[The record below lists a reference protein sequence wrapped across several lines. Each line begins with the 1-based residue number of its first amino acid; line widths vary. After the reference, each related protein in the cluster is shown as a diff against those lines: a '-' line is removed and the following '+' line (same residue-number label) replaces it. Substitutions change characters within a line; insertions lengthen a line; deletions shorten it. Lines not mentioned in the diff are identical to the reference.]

1 MEARSEDLLSNLRC
15 PTLSH
20 YKLYKDV
27 FFSRLLSRE
36 DSHLDYWKAKF
47 ISGLLHLFVE
57 KVRIRLKNKHGGT
70 IQYSAY
76 TLGELLAEI
85 CAEGLALCTDMKL
98 KKQLDKQNLT
108 GKKELGDFCQQ
119 FGYHIEQSKDKTHK
133 HQHKKYRPE
142 KKERKLYKRKKK
154 EKYIKKFLPKD
165 QYRKGK
171 RKITICYKCGKVGH
185 YKNTCKIK
193 KKLNAIILDENIR
206 NQIYDIIQ
214 LNKEE
219 STSSSENNS
228 SSDISLIGQIEDENI
243 IISNSSD
250 MECSCSMPSCNMLSK
265 EDSLILD
272 IIDKINNPDE
282 KREILTQFINLA
294 KSKTKNTL
302 LIKPP
307 DEYNFADIMKRM
319 SQKETMQKEP
329 TIAELKQEVNE
340 VKIEINHLKNR
351 IKILELQ
358 NEVNG
363 EITDSDE
370 IEFTQLVDIPET
382 SGTKIEEIDTNISV
396 NIINKVITQKWF
408 VIVKIIINQEY
419 EFHSIALIDS

>member
-20 YKLYKDV
+20 YKWYKDV
-27 FFSRLLSRE
+27 FFFRLLSRE
-36 DSHLDYWKAKF
+36 DSHLDHWKEKF
-47 ISGLLHLFVE
+47 ISGLPHLFVE
-57 KVRIRLKNKHGGT
+57 KVRIRLKNKHGGI

-76 TLGELLAEI
+76 TLKELSAEI
-85 CAEGLALCTDMKL
+85 CAEGLAFCTDMKL
-98 KKQLDKQNLT
+98 KKQLDKHNMT

-119 FGYHIEQSKDKTHK
+119 FGY
-133 HQHKKYRPE
+133 
-142 KKERKLYKRKKK
+142 
-154 EKYIKKFLPKD
+154 
-165 QYRKGK
+165 QYRQGK
-171 RKITICYKCGKVGH
+171 RKIPICYKCGKVGH
-185 YKNTCKIK
+185 YKNTCKVN

-219 STSSSENNS
+219 STLSSENDS

-243 IISNSSD
+243 IITSSYD
-250 MECSCSMPSCNMLSK
+250 MECSYSMPSCSMLSK
-265 EDSLILD
+265 EDSLFLD
-272 IIDKINNPDE
+272 IIDKINNLDE
-282 KREILTQFINLA
+282 KREILTQFINIA
-294 KSKTKNTL
+294 KSKPKTTP

-307 DEYNFADIMKRM
+307 DEYNFADIKKRI
-319 SQKETMQKEP
+319 SQKENMQKEP
-329 TIAELKQEVNE
+329 TIVELKQEVNE

-370 IEFTQLVDIPET
+370 IEFTQLVDIL
-382 SGTKIEEIDTNISV
+382 SIEIREQANLIFLSMHLEAFRLLYHYEEMLSSRQV
-396 NIINKVITQKWF
+396 VLAP
-408 VIVKIIINQEY
+408 NQTWLLKQA
-419 EFHSIALIDS
+419 IAVLKCA